1 MPVYRHCRDQALAGR
16 MLPLFL
22 HHFYNA
28 VDSLLF
34 QQRLTPMDVVYIAL
48 TVGFFI
54 FSGWLISALSRL

>member
-1 MPVYRHCRDQALAGR
+1 